1 MRSVDMRYRYQ
12 VHELNVPFP
21 AGTSEIDDA
30 AMEHLYALFDELYER
45 AYGQGSA
52 YREAGKEIITFRVS
66 AVGELRK
73 PALERAP
80 VRPSDSGPA
89 LKDTREVYFEDLS
102 GFTAT
107 PIYDFD
113 RLTPGM
119 ELAGPALIETPVT
132 TVVIN
137 PKDTAQ
143 MDGLRNI
150 VVNVSH

>member
-1 MRSVDMRYRYQ
+1 MSFTRERTARARRTARRAKKLS
-12 VHELNVPFP
+12 LF
-21 AGTSEIDDA
+21 
-30 AMEHLYALFDELYER
+30 AL
-45 AYGQGSA
+45 APSA
-52 YREAGKEIITFRVS
+52 NCANRRLS
-66 AVGELRK
+66 APL
-73 PALERAP
+73 L
-80 VRPSDSGPA
+80 RPSDSGPA

-119 ELAGPALIETPVT
+119 ELGGPALIETPVT

-137 PKDTAQ
+137 PKDNAQ

-150 VVNVSH
+150 VVNVGR